1 MQKLL
6 LYKNQYREFA
16 ESADNF
22 TAEDYHKTL
31 RSKSPEVQ
39 ISLTATK
46 ALGKPGTNVQNCLFR
61 NDSFAGY

>member
-1 MQKLL
+1 LD
-6 LYKNQYREFA
+6 FA

-31 RSKSPEVQ
+31 RSKSPEVR
-39 ISLTATK
+39 ISLTATQD
-46 ALGKPGTNVQNCLFR
+46 LSRPGATVQNCLFR